1 MTDNQATALR
11 YLCRYLDAKRELDY
25 MAERLEEIRARAEKV
40 GSALGSVS
48 IQKYKG
54 KNLGQETVLIQLA
67 EASTGYTEQ
76 AAESVRIMGEV
87 ELAITELVPDPV
99 QQKILQYKH
108 IQGLTHEEVAEKLS
122 YSEKHSKRLYY
133 EGLEE
138 LGANLKRS
146 SKKP

>member
-1 MTDNQATALR
+1 MTDNQAKALR

-25 MAERLEEIRARAEKV
+25 MAERLEQIRVKAEKV

-54 KNLGQETVLIQLA
+54 KNPEQETVLIQLA
-67 EASTGYTEQ
+67 EASKGYEKQ
-76 AAESVRIMGEV
+76 AAESVRVMGEV
-87 ELAITELVPDPV
+87 EQAITELVPDPV

-122 YSEKHSKRLYY
+122 YSDKHSKRLYY

-138 LGANLKRS
+138 LGRKL
-146 SKKP
+146 